1 MAKVMAFGPY
11 VELLAKVLQDGKR
24 KFGGVISWGGM
35 GLCWGG
41 KVVVLLSGPG
51 TVFTVTAQV
60 HPG

>member
-11 VELLAKVLQDGKR
+11 VELLAEVVQAGKA
-24 KFGGVISWGGM
+24 KFGSVVSWGGM

-41 KVVVLLSGPG
+41 KVTVLLSGPG
-51 TVFTVTAQV
+51 SVFKTTAQV